1 MSANVKGP
9 IVVGTDG
16 SETATKA
23 VLEAI
28 QLAKAFSAELHIVSA
43 YKPVSVDASA
53 IPAEFADSINSRSQ
67 VDAILDDVGS
77 RARHAEVTV
86 EVHAVTGD
94 PADALLDLA
103 EKVKADLI
111 VVGNKGLGSV
121 KRFLLGNVPSKVVH
135 NSPCST
141 HVVHTV

>member
-1 MSANVKGP
+1 MSASVKGP

-23 VLEAI
+23 ALEAI
-28 QLAKAFSAELHIVSA
+28 ELAKAFGAQLHIVTA
-43 YKPVSVDASA
+43 YKPISVSASS
-53 IPAEFADSINSRSQ
+53 IPAEFADSVNSRSA
-67 VDAILDDVGS
+67 VDAILEDVGS
-77 RARHAEVTV
+77 RARQASVTV
-86 EVHAVTGD
+86 ELHAVTGD
-94 PADALLDLA
+94 PADALLELA
-103 EKVKADLI
+103 EKVGADLI

-141 HVVHTV
+141 HVVHTA